1 MNQERSIAGSPATVR
16 AQIDE
21 LAARYGVDEV
31 VVVTICHD
39 FQARLRSYEL
49 LARAYDLA

>member
-1 MNQERSIAGSPATVR
+1 
-16 AQIDE
+16 
-21 LAARYGVDEV
+21 V

-49 LARAYDLA
+49 LAQAYALS